1 MSPPLPTC
9 PRCGAQRILAPE
21 CPHCGVIYAKASAR
35 PARPPARPE
44 DPPASAPTEGGY
56 AAGVWGSPA
65 PAEVE
70 DPSPFEVEE
79 ERLEAMHRLLSL
91 PAVLGGVWLAMSMP
105 MLGWLA
111 QIFLA
116 MWVHELG
123 HAVTAWLCGFS
134 AVPLPWFTS
143 IADSRSVMV
152 SLLVAGLMGTWGWR
166 SLQARRW
173 SSVALVAVVLGLQ
186 LVGTL
191 LLPVS
196 RARMMITFGGDGG
209 AMVLGSLLM
218 ATLYAS
224 PESELRRRWLHW
236 GFAVIGA
243 AGFIG
248 GFDTWWEARTDFAA
262 IPFGMQEGRTLSD
275 ASKLVDWHGWDELD
289 MIRRHVRLGLACLA
303 GLAVL
308 YAVGLWRS
316 RGALG
321 ELARE
326 MKQSLARGA

>member
-1 MSPPLPTC
+1 MAPADSGPPT
-9 PRCGAQRILAPE
+9 
-21 CPHCGVIYAKASAR
+21 
-35 PARPPARPE
+35 
-44 DPPASAPTEGGY
+44 
-56 AAGVWGSPA
+56 GVWVPPA

-70 DPSPFEVEE
+70 GPSPFEAEE
-79 ERLEAMHRLLSL
+79 ERLEALHRLLSL
-91 PAVLGGVWLAMSMP
+91 PAVLGGVWVAMSLP
-105 MLGWLA
+105 ALGWLL

-143 IADSRSVMV
+143 IAESRSVV
-152 SLLVAGLMGTWGWR
+152 VPLLVAGLVGTWGWFAW
-166 SLQARRW
+166 QARRW
-173 SSVALVAVVLGLQ
+173 ASVALGAVVLGLQ

-196 RARMMITFGGDGG
+196 RAQMLITFGGDGG

-224 PESELRRRWLHW
+224 PQGALRRRWLHW

-262 IPFGMQEGRTLSD
+262 IPFGAQEGRTLSD
-275 ASKLVDWHGWDELD
+275 ATKLVDWYGWDELD
-289 MIRRHVRLGLACLA
+289 MIRRHVWLGLSCLA

-308 YAVGLWRS
+308 YAAGLWRS
-316 RGALG
+316 RG
-321 ELARE
+321 ELRG
-326 MKQSLARGA
+326 LAYEVRQKLTQGS